1 MFGYSQEFNQE
12 SIWTTTIM
20 PVILFVM
27 SYRRQSRYDQI
38 ILEEERS
45 LIQKWDEEKRMQKMA
60 ERGML
65 LQSRRSMAAQN

>member
-1 MFGYSQEFNQE
+1 MFGCSQEFNQE

-65 LQSRRSMAAQN
+65 LRSSMAAQN